1 MIRQGVEH
9 TGVESGA
16 GESTPAE
23 GQSYPH
29 TPIFDNGCVRIR
41 RASTDVDAKT
51 VRAIIDEV
59 YVGGGWADPVTSPEY
74 VRSLLDARTRIA
86 TATVLL
92 AEHRGRAVGTVTAT
106 DGPPWANIA
115 RPGELEV
122 RMLGVL
128 PTARRGGVARALMGA
143 CEDLARSSGARR
155 IVLSTEREMTAA
167 QALYETLGYTRTPQR
182 DWVINSTTLITYAR
196 QLSD

>member
-1 MIRQGVEH
+1 M
-9 TGVESGA
+9 
-16 GESTPAE
+16 
-23 GQSYPH
+23 
-29 TPIFDNGCVRIR
+29 RIR
-41 RASTDVDAKT
+41 RASTDDDAKT